1 MYSRTAYIGV
11 RMKRYG
17 KPAYI
22 REKKKRCGE
31 PARYEIK
38 NGEVWS
44 ASVS

>member
-17 KPAYI
+17 KLAYI
-22 REKKKRCGE
+22 REKKKRCGV

-38 NGEVWS
+38 NGEVWR